1 MKSHGHNRGCE
12 HIIPSERSSRSVRGT
27 GAPEQQMAFRPL
39 RINIWSTP
47 LLVLKYHSPGENNGL
62 YEVA

>member
-1 MKSHGHNRGCE
+1 M
-12 HIIPSERSSRSVRGT
+12 PSERSSRSVRGT
-27 GAPEQQMAFRPL
+27 GAPEQQIAFRPL

>member
-1 MKSHGHNRGCE
+1 M
-12 HIIPSERSSRSVRGT
+12 PSERSSRSVRGT

-47 LLVLKYHSPGENNGL
+47 LLVLKYHSPGEKMVFMKL
-62 YEVA
+62 LKLIISHSTYY